1 MNKERYII
9 YGTSRFT
16 KFNQVFVRIGQRKL
30 FKTQT
35 IEPLSIF
42 FFRRHSVFYEFKKR
56 KGKLEPLLQILE
68 QAKRLHRLGA
78 QGMSREYDRVF
89 PQFHALVE
97 LTNLEGD
104 DKNKVKKIYRNLF
117 EMRLEAIS

>member
-1 MNKERYII
+1 MEQVCIYKTKDSEGKTRTII
-9 YGTSRFT
+9 TDT
-16 KFNQVFVRIGQRKL
+16 
-30 FKTQT
+30 
-35 IEPLSIF
+35 P
-42 FFRRHSVFYEFKKR
+42 
-56 KGKLEPLLQILE
+56 E

-78 QGMSREYDRVF
+78 QGMSREYNRVL

-104 DKNKVKKIYRNLF
+104 DKNKVKKILLKELSFFDEVWQLKTKAYRILQPFISEENRNLF